1 MLNSFDLFLSILKVS
16 LGFFAKKK
24 PTIQMLVNGEPIMS
38 AVNTGSYVMHH
49 SSGKIKDIKHPAGV
63 ITGEDHN

>member
-1 MLNSFDLFLSILKVS
+1 LKVS

-63 ITGEDHN
+63 ITG